1 LKDELNVKSV
11 EIVELAID
19 SASEFG
25 VIKRL
30 TVNARVAGPRLGK
43 NVQAVIQ
50 AAKAGD
56 WTEAGSVVTAGGVEL
71 QAGEYEIDLV
81 ADLNQSESA
90 EAPTDLIGILP
101 SGGFLILDGQLTDA
115 LIEEGLA
122 RDIIRQVQQARKDA
136 DLDVS
141 DRIRLSLVGAA
152 NVLSAVSAHE
162 DLLKAETLT
171 LELVTLEGLADGGA
185 AVGDGQTVKIEVAK
199 L

>member
-1 LKDELNVKSV
+1 M
-11 EIVELAID
+11 
-19 SASEFG
+19 
-25 VIKRL
+25 
-30 TVNARVAGPRLGK
+30 
-43 NVQAVIQ
+43 QAVIQ

-56 WTEAGSVVTAGGVEL
+56 WTEVDSVVTAGGVEL

-141 DRIRLSLVGAA
+141 DRIRLSLIGSSD
-152 NVLSAVSAHE
+152 VLSAVSAHE

-171 LELVTLEGLADGGA
+171 LELVTLEGSADGGA